1 LGYSRTDL
9 SNRKTMAKSSPM
21 TIIDDS
27 ALFGFVLKTAKSASD
42 IAEVVRNL
50 FMDVRDC
57 YRPGLHYMRGPGL
70 KRRTNHQAWLVDSEA
85 VPLPGQHQ
93 PPPVYIRPCDGANP
107 AR

>member
-1 LGYSRTDL
+1 
-9 SNRKTMAKSSPM
+9 M
-21 TIIDDS
+21 TIIDDA

-42 IAEVVRNL
+42 VAEVVRNL

-57 YRPGLHYMRGPGL
+57 YRPGLHYMRGLGL

-93 PPPVYIRPCDGANP
+93 PPPVYIPPLRRGKPGSITRP
-107 AR
+107 RF